1 MIRKITESR
10 WIGPALAFFWNFTD
24 DTGNLQGRGV
34 CSFLQKR
41 STSVWSVLA
50 LDNKKMKINEWPRH
64 GIQALWA
71 ALTNSHISGFI
82 TGKIYTGK
90 LKNVCVPGLNCYS
103 CPGARGACPIGSL
116 QAVIGSWNFKMAYYV
131 AGFLI
136 FVGALLGRLVCG
148 FLCPFGLIQ
157 DLLNKI
163 PFPKKIR
170 TFRGDKLLRKLKY
183 VIFLVFVI
191 LLPMFVVDIMGQGA
205 PYFCKLICPAGTL
218 EGGIPLVLLN
228 KSMRSAVGW
237 LYIWK
242 NTILVITIILSIMI
256 YRPFCKYI
264 CPLGAFYSV
273 FNKVSVFR
281 YRVDKEKCVH
291 CGKCRN
297 ICQMEV
303 DPTENPNSTECIR
316 CGRCKKICPTQAI
329 RCGFAGKKLIQ
340 KNTKTVQLIKYKV
353 YRFWDSKLFFH
364 IIYQ

>member
-1 MIRKITESR
+1 MLKEKLLEDMKVAMRDKQTVRKNVIQMVRAAILQVEKDKQIQIEDEQIIQIIAKESKKR
-10 WIGPALAFFWNFTD
+10 KDSLSD
-24 DTGNLQGRGV
+24 YEKSGRQDLI
-34 CSFLQKR
+34 SQ
-41 STSVWSVLA
+41 
-50 LDNKKMKINEWPRH
+50 INEEIEILAEYLPKPLTREE
-64 GIQALWA
+64 IEKIIEEIIEQTQA
-71 ALTNSHISGFI
+71 T
-82 TGKIYTGK
+82 TMKDMGK
-90 LKNVCVPGLNCYS
+90 V
-103 CPGARGACPIGSL
+103 
-116 QAVIGSWNFKMAYYV
+116 
-131 AGFLI
+131 
-136 FVGALLGRLVCG
+136 
-148 FLCPFGLIQ
+148 
-157 DLLNKI
+157 
-163 PFPKKIR
+163 IR

-191 LLPMFVVDIMGQGA
+191 ILPMFVVDIMGQGA

-237 LYIWK
+237 LYMWK

-303 DPTENPNSTECIR
+303 DPTEDPNSTECIR
-316 CGRCKKICPTQAI
+316 CG
-329 RCGFAGKKLIQ
+329 FSGK
-340 KNTKTVQLIKYKV
+340 
-353 YRFWDSKLFFH
+353 S
-364 IIYQ
+364 